1 MTKTA
6 RRSCWKN
13 MLRLMLTLCNW
24 DGSIFTT
31 SPKISDFTIIRTRS
45 VEKIKKK
52 NIKNIGDQLCGVI
65 LSIRTAINTPLDLK
79 LDTNILS
86 IRSKRQFF
94 HDYLHFLI
102 VLVAT
107 YNPFRTIVHLPS
119 HRALREST
127 GHDN

>member
-1 MTKTA
+1 M
-6 RRSCWKN
+6 KN
-13 MLRLMLTLCNW
+13 
-24 DGSIFTT
+24 
-31 SPKISDFTIIRTRS
+31 
-45 VEKIKKK
+45 KKK